1 MLLIPGINVDKTTNT
16 LCKTSLCRLAIW
28 ILMRSSC
35 FIQEIS
41 MTISKNESD
50 AALDLSIISM
60 MEVGTGLDNTET

>member
-1 MLLIPGINVDKTTNT
+1 
-16 LCKTSLCRLAIW
+16 
-28 ILMRSSC
+28 MRSC

-50 AALDLSIISM
+50 AALDLSFISM